1 MILWLDLETYSETP
15 IADGTYKYAET
26 AKILLFSYAIDDA
39 PACVIDEAHGRVWS
53 KELLDALA
61 DPKCTIIAHN
71 AQFDRTVLKKYCP
84 DACCDISRWKDSMIK
99 AYSLS
104 LRGGLGDLCDYFG
117 LPVDKAKDKE
127 GKALIQKF
135 CLPRKSVSTLF
146 DDANDLQYLPSSDNE
161 DWQKFMNYA
170 RLDVEA
176 MRELWKRMPS
186 WNDTPEFWAEWHI
199 DQDINDRGMQIDT
212 ELARCAVEACA
223 DAAKA
228 SNRRVREITNGAV
241 NTTGQRDALIEYLN
255 ASGVQ
260 CTPT

>member
-15 IADGTYKYAET
+15 ITDGAYKYAET
-26 AKILLFSYAIDDA
+26 AKMLLFSYAIDDA
-39 PACVIDEAHGRVWS
+39 PACVIDVAHGEPFPDAV
-53 KELLDALA
+53 EDALRNPA
-61 DPKCTIIAHN
+61 CTLIAHN
-71 AQFDRTVLKKYCP
+71 AQFDRTVLKKYRP
-84 DACCDISRWKDSMIK
+84 VVADPLRWKDSMIK

-104 LRGGLGDLCDYFG
+104 LRGGLGDLCSYFG

-127 GKALIQKF
+127 GKSLIQKF

-146 DDANDLQYLPSSDNE
+146 DDADDLQYLPSPDNG

-176 MRELWKRMPS
+176 MREIWKRMPS

-199 DQDINDRGMQIDT
+199 DQDINDRGMRIDT

-228 SNRRVREITNGAV
+228 SNRKVREITNGAV
-241 NTTGQRDALIEYLN
+241 NTTGQRDALIEYLK
-255 ASGVQ
+255 ASGVP
-260 CTPT
+260 CADLK